1 MSRASRPE
9 ANRRDACPTS
19 NSRQR
24 RLTGPGEEKD
34 SEGVTIEDCRERFK
48 AFLSNCGLRVTS
60 QRLAIFEAAFQ
71 FEDHFTADELL
82 DHARSIDNSVSRA
95 TVYRSLPI
103 MTESGLL
110 REVDVGKDFKYYR
123 AEKSK
128 SNQQAQVFCVDCEKI
143 FEIDAPFMEWYG
155 NTVSSKFGLV
165 PVSQRL
171 QITAQCQQFRD
182 KGTCKNRS

>member
-1 MSRASRPE
+1 M
-9 ANRRDACPTS
+9 
-19 NSRQR
+19 
-24 RLTGPGEEKD
+24 TGPGEEKD
-34 SEGVTIEDCRERFK
+34 FEAVTIEDCRERFK

-71 FEDHFTADELL
+71 FEDHFTADDLL

-123 AEKSK
+123 AESDET
-128 SNQQAQVFCVDCEKI
+128 NQQAQIFCVDCEKI

-171 QITAQCQQFRD
+171 QITAQCEQLR
-182 KGTCKNRS
+182 KNGTCKNLS